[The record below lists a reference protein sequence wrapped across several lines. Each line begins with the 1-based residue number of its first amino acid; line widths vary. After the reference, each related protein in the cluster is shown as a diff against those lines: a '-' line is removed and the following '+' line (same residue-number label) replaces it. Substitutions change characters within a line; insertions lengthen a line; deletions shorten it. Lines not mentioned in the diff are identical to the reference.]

1 MKHFA
6 LAALLGAA
14 TFLGTTA
21 GAWAQTTDSTVV
33 TNAKVTSAT
42 WRAIEVKNVPASLLA
57 FQLDPAHNATPL
69 QLTVPYTFGF
79 DKLEETTS
87 PKKGEK
93 GTFSL
98 PASIERLVPFDAQQL
113 LLIKGGDADSM
124 RQLQELVSILDL
136 PLRQVE
142 IEARL
147 VQLSSEDLKKFLPS
161 LSNNNILPN
170 NSNFQVGFVPNNFPS
185 KLDALTKENRAKVL
199 AAPRVTAINNMSA
212 SIAFFPDASA
222 RATDEAP
229 ATVAA
234 AMNVTP
240 TINGD
245 ETITLLMQS
254 LTDIQSADARAL
266 TTIANVRDGDTLVL
280 LRDYSPFAK
289 PQQIEVIFLTTRILR
304 RADDAK

>member
-1 MKHFA
+1 MKHLC

-14 TFLGTTA
+14 TLLSA
-21 GAWAQTTDSTVV
+21 PMIVRAQTANSTVV
-33 TNAKVTSAT
+33 ANNKVIGAT

-69 QLTVPYTFGF
+69 QLTVPYPFGL
-79 DKLEETTS
+79 DKSGETTA
-87 PKKGEK
+87 PKQAERGI
-93 GTFSL
+93 FDL

-113 LLIKGGDADSM
+113 LLVKGGDTDSM
-124 RQLQELVSILDL
+124 RQLQELVSILDR

-147 VQLSSEDLKKFLPS
+147 VQLSSEDLKTFLPS

-170 NSNFQVGFVPNNFPS
+170 NSNFQVGFVPSNFPS
-185 KLDALTKENRAKVL
+185 KLDALTKEGHAKVL
-199 AAPRVTAINNMSA
+199 AAPKVTAINNLSA
-212 SIAFFPDASA
+212 SIAFFPDAPA

-245 ETITLLMQS
+245 ETVTLLMQS
-254 LTDIQSADARAL
+254 RLDIQSVDARA
-266 TTIANVRDGDTLVL
+266 
-280 LRDYSPFAK
+280 
-289 PQQIEVIFLTTRILR
+289 
-304 RADDAK
+304 